1 VGYVQFGISV
11 IYVCLVSFGDLGKY
25 ENGVLYGIDV
35 IYGIYDLLELDVVP
49 ALYDPRFRIDPIVLA
64 VLGRSNL
71 VSVWVLMTA
80 YYVIYG
86 DHT

>member
-1 VGYVQFGISV
+1 M
-11 IYVCLVSFGDLGKY
+11 IY
-25 ENGVLYGIDV
+25 E
-35 IYGIYDLLELDVVP
+35 IYDFLELDVVP
-49 ALYDPRFRIDPIVLA
+49 ALYDSSIRIDPIVLA

-71 VSVWVLMTA
+71 VSVCVPMTA

>member
-1 VGYVQFGISV
+1 M
-11 IYVCLVSFGDLGKY
+11 
-25 ENGVLYGIDV
+25 

-71 VSVWVLMTA
+71 VSVRVPMTA
-80 YYVIYG
+80 CYVIYG